1 MCEQVSG
8 LIRASG
14 VGHQDMMAQIEA
26 LVEGLDELLR
36 AEELLPV
43 Q

>member
-1 MCEQVSG
+1 
-8 LIRASG
+8 
-14 VGHQDMMAQIEA
+14 MMAQIEA